1 MFNLLLKDI
10 RIMIGKKTTIGRR
23 LASASF
29 VVFVFA
35 CFIGLEIYLFSGILS
50 KISDIKGAPDAFL
63 CVFLFIVTCFMT
75 VTDLFTAKKL
85 FFDAKDIEMLSVRPV
100 TNGQIISSKLIT
112 LFATH
117 YITAFMF
124 VFPLLAVYG
133 SRQNFS
139 AMYFYKA
146 LFYPA
151 ASFLFEGGVALVLVY
166 PLFILSKYLKNKPI
180 VKLCIATVVMAA
192 FTYFYAKALGLFTD
206 LVVNNSI
213 ALIFTSERIESLIRF
228 RTYALP
234 VNFLMDIFVQK
245 SGKAFLI
252 YLLIGGGIFCLG
264 LTITVFAYNYV
275 RSINFTS
282 KSRNRRKIKI
292 LDVTKSLIKKELTL
306 IFRDSDYIFSFTG
319 LLVVQPFLL
328 TLVLK
333 AMNAVF
339 SGGTIRYYTAFL
351 PAFVPCVDIFFIMI
365 FSTTIAQGANSYISM
380 EKQTVKNM
388 KTVPVDYKT
397 QLIVKVALPMTLSVT
412 SLVIS
417 LAALTAAGVI
427 GWVVLPFALICALV
441 SLSAFD
447 MASLVEELSIR
458 HGKKRKNGFSTAC
471 SYGYPAAVA
480 ITGSLLSFAG
490 LNVYLSLLV
499 ATAVA
504 IAALAPI
511 CVNVKKR
518 AGELFLGLEAEN

>member
-1 MFNLLLKDI
+1 M
-10 RIMIGKKTTIGRR
+10 
-23 LASASF
+23 
-29 VVFVFA
+29 
-35 CFIGLEIYLFSGILS
+35 
-50 KISDIKGAPDAFL
+50 
-63 CVFLFIVTCFMT
+63 
-75 VTDLFTAKKL
+75 
-85 FFDAKDIEMLSVRPV
+85 
-100 TNGQIISSKLIT
+100 
-112 LFATH
+112 
-117 YITAFMF
+117 
-124 VFPLLAVYG
+124 
-133 SRQNFS
+133 
-139 AMYFYKA
+139 
-146 LFYPA
+146 
-151 ASFLFEGGVALVLVY
+151 
-166 PLFILSKYLKNKPI
+166 
-180 VKLCIATVVMAA
+180 
-192 FTYFYAKALGLFTD
+192 FTD

-511 CVNVKKR
+511 
-518 AGELFLGLEAEN
+518 A